1 MVMNLDELKA
11 LQPVVMTQLQTIFEK
26 NRIGHAYIF
35 DGEKDTG
42 KEEVA
47 TYFIRLLLCDEPLN
61 NVPCGTCRH
70 CKRIDSGNHPNVTHI
85 HPDGQYIKIDQ
96 IRELISEMTKTGFEE
111 GRKVYIIHDAERM
124 NVASSNTLL
133 KFLEEP
139 EGLVTAI
146 LLTSNYQSI
155 LPTIQSRCQHIK
167 FSSIPKHILR
177 QKLQQEGITESMSA
191 TISMMTNSVEK
202 GLELAKN
209 EQFALARKTVLKL
222 VETVGKNV
230 HEALLIVYDEWLP
243 NFKEK
248 YEFEQALDLLLYAY
262 RDIVA
267 IKANL
272 EADCTFPDMRQVWKS
287 IALHSTYDCLS
298 NQMQAILQARQNL
311 ERNMNRTLLMEQ
323 LMLKLQEGYTF
334 V

>member
-1 MVMNLDELKA
+1 MNLDELKT
-11 LQPVVMTQLQTIFEK
+11 LQPVVMTRLQTIFEK
-26 NRIGHAYIF
+26 FRIAHAYIF
-35 DGEKDTG
+35 DGEKDSG
-42 KEEVA
+42 IMEV
-47 TYFIRLLLCDEPLN
+47 TTFFIKLLLCEHPMN
-61 NVPCGTCRH
+61 NAPCNTCRN
-70 CKRIDSGNHPNVTHI
+70 CKRIDSGNHPNVKHI

-96 IRELISEMTKTGFEE
+96 IRDLISEMIKTGFEE
-111 GRKVYIIHDAERM
+111 GRKIYVIHEADRM
-124 NVASSNTLL
+124 NIASSNTLL

-155 LPTIQSRCQHIK
+155 LPTIQSRCQHVV

-177 QKLQQEGITESMSA
+177 KKLQQEGVTESMAA
-191 TISMMTNSVEK
+191 TVSMVTNN
-202 GLELAKN
+202 LETALQLASD
-209 EQFALARKTVLKL
+209 EQFAHVRKTVLKL
-222 VETVGKNV
+222 VETVNQNV
-230 HEALLIVYDEWLP
+230 NEALLIVYEEWLP

-248 YEFEQALDLLLYAY
+248 HEIEQALDLLLYAY

-267 IKANL
+267 IKANPD
-272 EADCTFPDMRQVWKS
+272 AFCTFPDKIQLWKS
-287 IALHSTYDCLS
+287 IALHSTYERLS